1 MDMTMRYPIGAISRT
16 QLNKS
21 HAMLLKLFTTFFKI
35 GLFSFGGGFAMIP
48 LIQREVIEKHKWID
62 EKDFLDMLVLAQ
74 STPGPIAVNTS
85 VFVGYKMAGVA
96 GAIMAT
102 LGTVLPSF
110 MVILLLALFFAEV
123 RENRYVDAAFRAMRP
138 AVVALIVAPLIGLV
152 KGMKWYMMA
161 VAAAVAVAVWYF
173 GFSPAYLIAIALVGG
188 VVVAVVNGR
197 KGAKK

>member
-1 MDMTMRYPIGAISRT
+1 MRYPIGAISRT

-161 VAAAVAVAVWYF
+161 VAAAVAIAVWYF

>member
-1 MDMTMRYPIGAISRT
+1 
-16 QLNKS
+16 
-21 HAMLLKLFTTFFKI
+21 MLLKLFTTFFKI

-48 LIQREVIEKHKWID
+48 LIQREVIERHKWID

-85 VFVGYKMAGVA
+85 VFVGYKVA
-96 GAIMAT
+96 GTVGAIVAT

-152 KGMKWYMMA
+152 KGMKWYLMG

-173 GFSPAYLIAIALVGG
+173 GFSPAYLIGASLVIG
-188 VVVAVVNGR
+188 VVIAVANGR

>member
-1 MDMTMRYPIGAISRT
+1 
-16 QLNKS
+16 
-21 HAMLLKLFTTFFKI
+21 MLLKLFTTFFKI

-62 EKDFLDMLVLAQ
+62 EKDFLDMIVLAQ

-161 VAAAVAVAVWYF
+161 VAAAVAIAVWYF

>member
-1 MDMTMRYPIGAISRT
+1 
-16 QLNKS
+16 
-21 HAMLLKLFTTFFKI
+21 MLLKLFTTFFKI
-35 GLFSFGGGFAMIP
+35 GLFTFGGGFAMIP

-85 VFVGYKMAGVA
+85 VFVGYKLAGVA
-96 GAIMAT
+96 GAVMAT

-110 MVILLLALFFAEV
+110 IVILLLALFFAEV

-152 KGMKWYMMA
+152 KGMRWYLISVSA
-161 VAAAVAVAVWYF
+161 VVALAVWYL
-173 GFSPAYLIAIALVGG
+173 GFSPAYLIGLSLVVGI
-188 VVVAVVNGR
+188 VVAVVNGR
-197 KGAKK
+197 KGAKR

>member
-1 MDMTMRYPIGAISRT
+1 
-16 QLNKS
+16 
-21 HAMLLKLFTTFFKI
+21 MLLKLFTTFFKI

-48 LIQREVIEKHKWID
+48 LIQREVIERRKWID
-62 EKDFLDMLVLAQ
+62 KKDFLDMLVLAQ

-85 VFVGYKMAGVA
+85 VFVGYKVAGTA

-123 RENRYVDAAFRAMRP
+123 RDNRYVDAAFRAMRP

-152 KGMKWYMMA
+152 KGMKWYLMG

-173 GFSPAYLIAIALVGG
+173 GFSPAYLIGASLVVG
-188 VVVAVVNGR
+188 VVIAVVNGR

>member
-1 MDMTMRYPIGAISRT
+1 
-16 QLNKS
+16 
-21 HAMLLKLFTTFFKI
+21 MLLRLFTTFFKI
-35 GLFSFGGGFAMIP
+35 GLFTFGGGYAMIP
-48 LIQREVIEKHKWID
+48 LIQREVIERRKWIE

-74 STPGPIAVNTS
+74 STPGPIAVNTA
-85 VFVGYKMAGVA
+85 VFVGYKIAGVL

-110 MVILLLALFFAEV
+110 IIILLLALFFAEV

-152 KGMKWYMMA
+152 KGMKWYLMA
-161 VAAAVAVAVWYF
+161 VSAAVAMAVWYF
-173 GFSPAYLIAIALVGG
+173 GFSPAYLIGVSLVIG
-188 VVVAVVNGR
+188 VVIAVVNGR

>member
-1 MDMTMRYPIGAISRT
+1 M
-16 QLNKS
+16 
-21 HAMLLKLFTTFFKI
+21 LKLFTTFFKI

-48 LIQREVIEKHKWID
+48 LIQREVIERHKWID

-85 VFVGYKMAGVA
+85 VFVGYKVA
-96 GAIMAT
+96 GTVGAIVAT

-152 KGMKWYMMA
+152 KGMKWYLMG

-173 GFSPAYLIAIALVGG
+173 GFSPAYLIGASLVIG
-188 VVVAVVNGR
+188 VVIAVANGR